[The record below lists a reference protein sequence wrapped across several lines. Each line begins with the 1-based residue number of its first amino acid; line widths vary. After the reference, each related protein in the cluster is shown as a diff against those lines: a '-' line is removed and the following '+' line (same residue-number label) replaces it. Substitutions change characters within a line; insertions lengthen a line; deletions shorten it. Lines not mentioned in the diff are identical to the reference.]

1 MRTLWLKSQPTSKA
15 SGVYYVLTY
24 IKGIKLLIEAKNMK
38 RLSKNIVKSALGI
51 TLILGVTLIVTA
63 GLPDPGMAV
72 THGNTALVI
81 TDPQN
86 DFLSPKGQP
95 FQGDISSLEELGS

>member
-1 MRTLWLKSQPTSKA
+1 M
-15 SGVYYVLTY
+15 
-24 IKGIKLLIEAKNMK
+24 EAKNMK
-38 RLSKNIVKSALGI
+38 RLSKNIFKSALGI
-51 TLILGVTLIVTA
+51 TLILGVTPIVTA

-86 DFLSPKGQP
+86 DFLSPKGVT
-95 FQGDISSLEELGS
+95 